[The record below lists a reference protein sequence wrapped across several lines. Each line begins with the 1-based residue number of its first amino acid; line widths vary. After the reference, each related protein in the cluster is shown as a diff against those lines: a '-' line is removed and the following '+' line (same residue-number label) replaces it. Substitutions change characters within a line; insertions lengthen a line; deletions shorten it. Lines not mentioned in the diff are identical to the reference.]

1 VSIMDNAFSHEGAC
15 GFKQIDVNE
24 VLGVRRVAT
33 QSGGVRYLHLHQA
46 FKAEELWHAFGE
58 ERRGKSAPSHPFP
71 IGNGHP
77 LLDNDNQVVG
87 ATDSEAFEIH
97 AKKDTEQ

>member
-1 VSIMDNAFSHEGAC
+1 VSQAVDDGKLAL
-15 GFKQIDVNE
+15 E
-24 VLGVRRVAT
+24 VALAMPALGSKPLSDTLNRYLLGV
-33 QSGGVRYLHLHQA
+33 
-46 FKAEELWHAFGE
+46 AEELWHAFGE